1 MADRIHH
8 TIRCINKHFTF
19 KEWGKWCE
27 EKHKKG
33 FLTDYIVYE
42 FNGYKF
48 NDCDVCLNPS
58 IITIYGEVVIKYA
71 QCNDSKWCSGFNTI
85 SGGSPCSWSA
95 LFATKDEAID
105 DAFEDCKKN
114 IESSVKWYEVVGK
127 DYATNLREGRAAL
140 QAIEQKIAE
149 RKFKQLTLF

>member
-48 NDCDVCLNPS
+48 NDYDVCLNPS
-58 IITIYGEVVIKYA
+58 IITIYGEV
-71 QCNDSKWCSGFNTI
+71 
-85 SGGSPCSWSA
+85 A
-95 LFATKDEAID
+95 LH
-105 DAFEDCKKN
+105 
-114 IESSVKWYEVVGK
+114 
-127 DYATNLREGRAAL
+127 
-140 QAIEQKIAE
+140 
-149 RKFKQLTLF
+149 